1 MVLSLK
7 IDLCHPDNPS
17 GLDYSNFFKLDAH
30 PNKKN
35 KEQPYFPFPKT
46 KIQELK
52 FVGEEDEGPKE
63 KGDSGMAEIK
73 KKERAIIAFL

>member
-52 FVGEEDEGPKE
+52 FVGEEDEGQRKKE
-63 KGDSGMAEIK
+63 TVVWLKLRK
-73 KKERAIIAFL
+73 KKELL